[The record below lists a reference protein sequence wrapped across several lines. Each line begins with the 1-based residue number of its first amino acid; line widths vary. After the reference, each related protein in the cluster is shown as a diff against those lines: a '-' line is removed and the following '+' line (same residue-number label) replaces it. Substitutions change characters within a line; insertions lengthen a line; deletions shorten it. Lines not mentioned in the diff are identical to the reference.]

1 MSSNEPAAEESS
13 ERPLLDH
20 LVELRTRL
28 LRCVMVIGVIF
39 LGLYFIRQRL
49 YEVLAEPLQAALPAG
64 SNMIATE
71 VATPFLIPLKLAL
84 FTAFFV
90 SIPYV
95 LYQLWAFIAPG
106 LYRNEKRFVW
116 PMLGS
121 SVALFYVGMAFAY
134 FVVFPL
140 IFKFFAGQT
149 GDDISMM
156 TDISA
161 YLSFVLM
168 LFFAFGAAFE
178 VPIVT
183 ILLVRTGITT
193 RQALAA
199 KRPYVI
205 VGAFAVGM
213 LLTPPDVLS
222 QVLLAIPIWLLY
234 ELGILLSGLFA
245 PSSGEAAD

>member
-1 MSSNEPAAEESS
+1 MSSDESAPEEHS
-13 ERPLLDH
+13 EHPLLDH
-20 LVELRTRL
+20 LLELRTRA
-28 LRCVMVIGVIF
+28 LRCLMVIGVIF
-39 LGLYFIRQRL
+39 LGLYFVRQPL
-49 YEVLAEPLQAALPAG
+49 YEALAEPLQAALPAG
-64 SNMIATE
+64 GKMIATE

-84 FTAFFV
+84 FTAFFIA
-90 SIPYV
+90 IPYV
-95 LYQLWAFIAPG
+95 LYQLWAFVAPG
-106 LYRNEKRFVW
+106 LYRQEKRFVW

-121 SVALFYVGMAFAY
+121 SVALFYIGMVFAY

-140 IFKFFAGQT
+140 IFTFFAGQT

-178 VPIVT
+178 VPIIT

-205 VGAFAVGM
+205 VGAFIIGM
-213 LLTPPDVLS
+213 LLTPPDVIS
-222 QVLLAIPIWLLY
+222 QVLLAIPIWVLF
-234 ELGILLSGLFA
+234 ELGILLSGLLA
-245 PSSGEAAD
+245 PPPAGETD